1 MKEKNI
7 SETTGLVYDIND
19 MIRIVNSKQAA
30 TYMMHGAKLYDIYS
44 TKDYNT
50 SEPILVFLFSKS
62 ETKELYNLWLKHE
75 LK

>member
-1 MKEKNI
+1 MREKNV
-7 SETTGLVYDIND
+7 SDTTGLVYDLED

-30 TYMMHGAKLYDIYS
+30 AYMLHGAKLYDIYATNDFNS
-44 TKDYNT
+44 

-62 ETKELYNLWLKHE
+62 ETKELYSLWLKHE